1 MWMPRH
7 EPRATRKIRL
17 LEITNFYRQKDGHE
31 QRPAQYWETKGIC
44 CLGIDEI
51 EDVRFGAQ
59 LRRQQI

>member
-31 QRPAQYWETKGIC
+31 QRPAQYWG
-44 CLGIDEI
+44 DE
-51 EDVRFGAQ
+51 RTMLSGN
-59 LRRQQI
+59 